1 MGTPLL
7 HCDVCSFAA
16 IVNDP
21 FSNMTIQRP
30 MHVAPVRVLLE
41 QAGQDVSD
49 WAFTKDGDTIKNPN
63 DNISRN
69 TSWSFIGKEGE
80 PAVLCVWYDEI
91 NQEGETPVFVGNG
104 RRYRQSLLDLDTGER
119 ESDVRGR
126 LRTWTRRS
134 ADFDEVV
141 QTCLKRRSRVR
152 LIMVDGPRRDSRS
165 ALEAA
170 EVSARSLDTEDWYVH
185 SFADQTGEYRIV
197 RGIVPPVAVVK
208 DAELTPDV
216 AADLGLQAFLG
227 TLQETERAAIIKA
240 RVGQGPFRDA
250 LIARWKGCSV
260 TGLAKTEFCIA
271 SHIKPWRDC
280 ESAAER
286 VSAAN
291 GLLLIPN
298 LDVLFD
304 SGYISFDDRFRIMIS
319 PQLKDGFLSMLNV
332 TRHMRLRAA
341 AAEDNQTFLD
351 WHRARVFKG

>member
-1 MGTPLL
+1 M
-7 HCDVCSFAA
+7 VAM
-16 IVNDP
+16 VNDP
-21 FSNMTIQRP
+21 FSIMAIQRP
-30 MHVAPVRVLLE
+30 THMAPVRVLLE

-49 WAFTKDGDTIKNPN
+49 WAFTKDGEALKNPN

-69 TSWSFIGKEGE
+69 TSWSFIGKESE

-91 NQEGETPVFVGNG
+91 NQTGDTPIFVGNG

-119 ESDVRGR
+119 ESDVRSR

-134 ADFDEVV
+134 VDFDEVV
-141 QTCLKRRSRVR
+141 LTCLKLRSRVR
-152 LIMVDGPRRDSRS
+152 LIMVDGPRRDTSS
-165 ALEAA
+165 ALETS

-185 SFADQTGEYRIV
+185 SFDDQTGEYCIV
-197 RGIVPPVAVVK
+197 RGVAPSAAIVK
-208 DAELTPDV
+208 EAELLP
-216 AADLGLQAFLG
+216 DLGAEAGFQAFLG
-227 TLQETERAAIIKA
+227 TLHETERAAIIKA

-260 TGLAKTEFCIA
+260 TGLSKPEFCIA

-298 LDVLFD
+298 LDALFD
-304 SGYISFDDRFRIMIS
+304 SGYISFDERFRIMIS
-319 PQLKDGFLSMLNV
+319 PQLKDGFLVMLNV
-332 TRHMRLRAA
+332 NRHMRLRSA